1 MNERC
6 TMEKQKIYPKNI
18 EEIGKKGIQ
27 MIKSGAIRNHK
38 LGNNAQIHS
47 GELEEKESLLFNDFL
62 VTRNCEI
69 VINLRGKEN
78 V

>member
-1 MNERC
+1 MK
-6 TMEKQKIYPKNI
+6 KQKFYPGYI
-18 EEIGKKGIQ
+18 EKIGKKGVH

-69 VINLRGKEN
+69 IINLRGREN
-78 V
+78 A